1 METATLASGCFWCTE
16 ALFKRLN
23 GVESVMSGYAGGKT
37 ENPSY
42 EQVSSEQTGHA
53 EAIQIT
59 FDPSVIPY
67 EKILEVF
74 WKTHDPTTINQQ
86 GADIGSQYR
95 SAIFYH
101 SEEQRKLAET
111 SKETTQAMFDDPIV
125 TEIVPFKSFY
135 EAEGYHQDFY
145 KNNPQNGYC
154 KLVIDPKITKLM
166 KNFKKEIKPEYGSAE

>member
-1 METATLASGCFWCTE
+1 MDTATLASGCFWCTE
-16 ALFKRLN
+16 AIFKRLN
-23 GVESVMSGYAGGKT
+23 GVESVMSGYTGGDK

-42 EQVSSEQTGHA
+42 EEVSTESTGHA
-53 EAIQIT
+53 EAIQIK

-74 WKTHDPTTINQQ
+74 WKTHDPTTMNQQ
-86 GADIGSQYR
+86 GADMGTQYR

-101 SEEQRKLAET
+101 SEEQRKTAEI
-111 SKETTQAMFDDPIV
+111 SKKTAQALFDDPIV
-125 TEIVPFKSFY
+125 TEIVPFKNFY

-166 KNFKKEIKPEYGSAE
+166 KNFKKEIKPELLS